1 MSSGPP
7 TSPSRC
13 ACSALAAVLLAS
25 CAGSLDDP
33 GRFGYLDGGDDGG
46 GVVPTGDAGCDPV
59 PTVFVPSCATSA
71 CHSAQTQQANLDL
84 QSPGLPQRLVEKRAS
99 GGPGYLID
107 SQDPGKSVLYLK
119 VTSSPPFNFQ
129 MPLGAPPLSSD
140 EVACIL
146 TWVSAAVGK

>member
-25 CAGSLDDP
+25 CAGSLDDL
-33 GRFGYLDGGDDGG
+33 GRFARLDGGNDGG
-46 GVVPTGDAGCDPV
+46 VGPTGDGGCDPV

-84 QSPGLPQRLVEKRAS
+84 QSPGLPQRFVEKRAT

-129 MPLGAPPLSSD
+129 MPPGAPPLSSD